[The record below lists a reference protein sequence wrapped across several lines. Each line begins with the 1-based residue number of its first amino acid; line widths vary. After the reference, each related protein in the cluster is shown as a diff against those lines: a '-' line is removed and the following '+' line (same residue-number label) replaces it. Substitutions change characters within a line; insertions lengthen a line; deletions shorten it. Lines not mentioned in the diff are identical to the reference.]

1 MSTTPL
7 ILNLRLSFI
16 WNEPMLGLVSGG
28 LQAKPDYMFLTQSS
42 SYKEAFDSAQQGS
55 NPLALAVPWNGPRHH
70 FWNFYLPGSSGESV
84 GASQAWEYSVPLRSK
99 LSSFSIGRSAK
110 GQLILEGYYFPL
122 GIAVICTFHCQGR
135 FSPEQARKLAYET
148 RYVERF
154 DVTIQGNPQQLSLS
168 GLAFKA
174 LDSLRTGVDPS
185 DKPSPRPDPSTL
197 LTIIKGEGVNP
208 MDPFENPEV
217 HRMLE
222 VVTSWPPDPDTA
234 TPTPLAKAGLT
245 VKPATAKGSVFYASG
260 RGRAIWFPGLFTL
273 RKQRVSSLSCYH
285 RNNLMGAMQVDSLGA
300 LVAGTAALL
309 RNGTALSDLTAGHKA
324 RSRRACECLERLF
337 TGDRR
342 MTYRSDS
349 LKEQVRRDYLS
360 DLNDLRRTFSP
371 GAKDLQ

>member
-1 MSTTPL
+1 M
-7 ILNLRLSFI
+7 
-16 WNEPMLGLVSGG
+16 
-28 LQAKPDYMFLTQSS
+28 
-42 SYKEAFDSAQQGS
+42 
-55 NPLALAVPWNGPRHH
+55 
-70 FWNFYLPGSSGESV
+70 
-84 GASQAWEYSVPLRSK
+84 
-99 LSSFSIGRSAK
+99 
-110 GQLILEGYYFPL
+110 
-122 GIAVICTFHCQGR
+122 
-135 FSPEQARKLAYET
+135 
-148 RYVERF
+148 
-154 DVTIQGNPQQLSLS
+154 
-168 GLAFKA
+168 
-174 LDSLRTGVDPS
+174 
-185 DKPSPRPDPSTL
+185 
-197 LTIIKGEGVNP
+197 
-208 MDPFENPEV
+208 
-217 HRMLE
+217 
-222 VVTSWPPDPDTA
+222 
-234 TPTPLAKAGLT
+234 T

-273 RKQRVSSLSCYH
+273 QKQRVSSLSCYH